1 MRDRSRARSAEKR
14 DMEASK
20 MKRATAAAL
29 SLLAAA
35 FALAGCRSASPAAP
49 ATVPVTVHL
58 VEMAGAANGSSY
70 SANIVPEQSVA
81 LVFKVNGYVASIL
94 QVRGAGGR
102 LHNAQAGDRVKAGT
116 VLAAIRDDSYRQR
129 VLEARAQMQAAM
141 ASERKAASDFGRYTK
156 LLQEHVVSQS
166 DYDAARQQN
175 DSARA
180 QVDAT
185 RAALLRAQTDLD
197 DCKLKSPL
205 DGVILDRKIEV
216 GTLVD
221 QNAEAFK
228 VADITSMKAVFGAP
242 DTLVTALS
250 DGAALSVRTEAVP
263 GAVFDGKITR
273 IAAVSDPDTRL
284 FDVEVTIPN
293 TGDRLKAGMI
303 GVINL
308 GALAAAAE
316 PVVPLRAVVR
326 PVTDPQGFAV
336 FEVRAAAGKSYARLC
351 KVALG
356 AMIGDG
362 VAVKSGVAPGDR
374 VIVKGAT
381 IVADGQQ
388 VDVVP

>member
-1 MRDRSRARSAEKR
+1 
-14 DMEASK
+14 
-20 MKRATAAAL
+20 MKRTTAAAL

-35 FALAGCRSASPAAP
+35 FAIAGCRIASPAAP
-49 ATVPVTVHL
+49 AAVPVTVHL

-94 QVRGAGGR
+94 QVKGVGGR
-102 LHNAQAGDRVKAGT
+102 MRNAQAGDRVKAGT
-116 VLAAIRDDSYRQR
+116 VLAAIRDDSYRQH

-141 ASERKAASDFGRYTK
+141 ASERKAASDFGRSTK
-156 LLQEHVVSQS
+156 LLHEHVVAQS

-228 VADITSMKAVFGAP
+228 VADTTSMKAVFGAP

-250 DGAALSVRTEAVP
+250 EGAALSLRTEAVP
-263 GAVFDGKITR
+263 GAVFEGKITR

-316 PVVPLRAVVR
+316 PVVPLRSVVR
-326 PVTDPQGFAV
+326 PVADPQGFAV
-336 FEVRAAAGKSYARLC
+336 FEVRDADGKAYARLC

-362 VAVKSGVAPGDR
+362 VAVKSGVAAGDR

-388 VDVVP
+388 VDVVR